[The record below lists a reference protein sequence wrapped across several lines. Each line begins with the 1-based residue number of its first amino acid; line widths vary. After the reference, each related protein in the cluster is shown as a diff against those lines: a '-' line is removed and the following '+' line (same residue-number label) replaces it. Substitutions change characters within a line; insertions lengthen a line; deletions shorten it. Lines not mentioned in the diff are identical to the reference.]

1 MSNLRLVTTE
11 RFGEMDCNFYC
22 NINDDI
28 LMSREQIGSALEY
41 KNPDVAL
48 SKIHSKHKDRLDNL
62 SVVSKLVSTD
72 GKTYSTILYSRRGV
86 MEICRWSKQPK
97 ANAFMDF
104 CWEVMDRLLH
114 NEPINQYQQQDLSP
128 IITAITSL
136 QNEIQLLRYN
146 QQRQQ
151 PLKKYSKWKT
161 RTNPKLKRLSD
172 YFGKNQM
179 TILRNIYIELEDIY
193 KLDLSDYQEDYCF
206 DIGLE
211 NCSQF
216 DVIEHN
222 KDLKEKF
229 NIIIDSLLVRYG
241 LENEEVFSHKRKTI
255 FDDDYIIEN
264 NTLQN

>member
-1 MSNLRLVTTE
+1 
-11 RFGEMDCNFYC
+11 
-22 NINDDI
+22 
-28 LMSREQIGSALEY
+28 
-41 KNPDVAL
+41 
-48 SKIHSKHKDRLDNL
+48 
-62 SVVSKLVSTD
+62 
-72 GKTYSTILYSRRGV
+72 
-86 MEICRWSKQPK
+86 MEICRYSQQNK

-104 CWEVMDRLLH
+104 CWEVMDKLLH
-114 NEPINQYQQQDLSP
+114 NKPINQYSQQELYS
-128 IITAITSL
+128 ITTAITSL

-151 PLKKYSKWKT
+151 PLKKYSKWKAK
-161 RTNPKLKRLSD
+161 TNPKLKLLAD
-172 YFGKNQM
+172 YFNKNQI
-179 TILRNIYIELEDIY
+179 TILRNIYIELEDTY
-193 KLDLSDYQEDYCF
+193 ELDLSDYQEDYCF